1 MTFVG
6 AGTTGC
12 LMVEGI
18 DKARAKA
25 IHYFFQK
32 AMQNPEPLT
41 NQEKMSSQA
50 CSIHYWTRPL
60 QRAPFLIDRSQ
71 NHL

>member
-1 MTFVG
+1 
-6 AGTTGC
+6 
-12 LMVEGI
+12 MVEGI

-41 NQEKMSSQA
+41 NQEKDEVTSLLAALLDTPPAKDHVS
-50 CSIHYWTRPL
+50 Y
-60 QRAPFLIDRSQ
+60 
-71 NHL
+71 